1 MVEFGLNVP
10 RCNLLA
16 RMGMGKSSP
25 VLAVIDT
32 RMLAGEVNKTLLL
45 APLRVA
51 RSTWPDESSKWSQ
64 FQHLRVGFL
73 EHWTPEEETY
83 LRALTVAW
91 KAEAKE
97 DKATARDAH
106 RVAAQLQPA
115 ARDSRL
121 AIIDRLD
128 IQTVNYEVAPQFVA
142 ILQGSRPFQMG
153 VADEATKLKSF
164 RLLQGGRR
172 AQAISQVAHE
182 MPFWMNLSG
191 GIVPNGLANL
201 WGPMHFIDKGAR
213 LGRTYDAFESRWFG
227 YQRASDAVNAHKT
240 RITRIAFPHAQTEIL
255 ERIKDVSLALNP
267 KDWFDIK
274 DPIVERVYVDLP
286 PEARKKYREMERDM
300 FTHIAGHDIE
310 AFASSGKVIKCIA
323 EGTEVLTDAGW
334 LPIESVTSVHKVWD
348 GEEWVSTLGSVCNG
362 YTSVVECWGV
372 QMTPDHRV
380 MTAFGWREAQ
390 EILSAQPIKRHDRP
404 SVRLPDR
411 DSQGRV
417 CAAIVGEEC
426 ESNVVVP
433 LRVRRG
439 GRSYW
444 GVVENELPRSQEVL
458 RLPSGRDAGR
468 SVGHARDDGAPRLER
483 VERSEGPLHEPQE
496 QGLAQ
501 LRRPRYS
508 DLHKVA
514 LFVREVLGRHVSGLG
529 PWFDPRPERRER
541 ELHAEE
547 LSMGD
552 FRSTGQQHPV
562 QHSDQDSERRDDC
575 RSGSARVRGE
585 EDHPLQAPGA
595 RLESQGR
602 SRSARVYDIVN
613 AGPRHRFVVRGSAGS
628 LLVHN
633 CLQLANGAVYTGSE
647 EQVERDISHWVPAH
661 DEKLDALESI
671 ISENDGEVILV
682 AYHFKPDLARL
693 KKRFPQGRHID
704 TKKDEDAF
712 KRGEIPLAF
721 VHPQSIGHGVDGFQ
735 NVCHIIV
742 FFAITFDLDPHDQV
756 VERIGP
762 MRQMQAGFDRE
773 VMVYL
778 ILARGTVD
786 EIVDER
792 LVKKRAVQ
800 DATMD
805 SLAYKPEPALW

>member
-1 MVEFGLNVP
+1 MVKPWYPRPWQPRMVEFGLSVP

-32 RMLAGEVNKTLLL
+32 RMLAGEVSKTLLL

-51 RSTWPDESSKWSQ
+51 RSTWPDEAGKWSQ
-64 FQHLRVGFL
+64 FAHLRVEFL
-73 EHWTPEEETY
+73 EHWTPQEETY
-83 LRALTVAW
+83 LRALTLAW

-106 RVAAQLQPA
+106 RAAAQLQPA

-128 IQTVNYEVAPQFVA
+128 IQTVNFEVAPQFVA

-172 AQAISQVAHE
+172 AQAISEVAHD
-182 MPFWMNLSG
+182 MRFWMNLSG

-213 LGRTYDAFESRWFG
+213 LGRTYDAFENRWFG
-227 YQRASDAVNAHKT
+227 YQRAKDAVNAHKT
-240 RITRIAFPHAQTEIL
+240 RIARIAFPHAQAEIL

-274 DPIVERVYVDLP
+274 EPIVERVYVELP
-286 PEARKKYREMERDM
+286 AEARKKYREMERDM

-310 AFASSGKVIKCIA
+310 AFASSGKVIKC
-323 EGTEVLTDAGW
+323 
-334 LPIESVTSVHKVWD
+334 
-348 GEEWVSTLGSVCNG
+348 
-362 YTSVVECWGV
+362 
-372 QMTPDHRV
+372 
-380 MTAFGWREAQ
+380 
-390 EILSAQPIKRHDRP
+390 
-404 SVRLPDR
+404 
-411 DSQGRV
+411 
-417 CAAIVGEEC
+417 
-426 ESNVVVP
+426 
-433 LRVRRG
+433 
-439 GRSYW
+439 
-444 GVVENELPRSQEVL
+444 
-458 RLPSGRDAGR
+458 
-468 SVGHARDDGAPRLER
+468 
-483 VERSEGPLHEPQE
+483 
-496 QGLAQ
+496 
-501 LRRPRYS
+501 
-508 DLHKVA
+508 
-514 LFVREVLGRHVSGLG
+514 
-529 PWFDPRPERRER
+529 
-541 ELHAEE
+541 
-547 LSMGD
+547 
-552 FRSTGQQHPV
+552 
-562 QHSDQDSERRDDC
+562 
-575 RSGSARVRGE
+575 
-585 EDHPLQAPGA
+585 
-595 RLESQGR
+595 
-602 SRSARVYDIVN
+602 
-613 AGPRHRFVVRGSAGS
+613 
-628 LLVHN
+628 
-633 CLQLANGAVYTGSE
+633 LQLANGAVYTGAE
-647 EQVERDISHWVPAH
+647 DQIERDISHWVPAH
-661 DEKLDALESI
+661 DAKLDALESI
-671 ISENDGEVILV
+671 INENDGEVILV

-742 FFAITFDLDPHDQV
+742 FFAITFDLDPHDQII
-756 VERIGP
+756 ERVGP

-805 SLAYKPEPALW
+805 SLAYKPEGELW

>member
-1 MVEFGLNVP
+1 MVEFGLHVP

-25 VLAVIDT
+25 VLSVIDT

-51 RSTWPDESSKWSQ
+51 RSTWPEEAAKWSQ
-64 FQHLRVGFL
+64 FSHLRVEFL
-73 EHWTPEEETY
+73 ERWTPQEETY

-153 VADEATKLKSF
+153 VADECFPAGTRVLTPQGLKRIECFEPGNQVSTVFGPKRITRVYRKESKAFVRLHLSDGREVVVTPTHRFWTEGGWVRAEHLAGHTIVRASDVQALRGSIRDQGFDVEVSESGAVLQSLLRDSCVGGRDPEGMVSESGSQVPCSLAGGQRIVEHWRTDFRVGETEVVREGQAAGRPFQEFPRRQWHRDEPLREDPLPRSCPGLGLEPRGQHQAAGAIRLDRYPVELQDGLRVAGSDDLPGSRWPESPNSVGPRTRSEEGRSAQGVRVDRVENFERGSPVPVWDIEVEDAHHYFAEDCLVHNCTKLKSF

-172 AQAISQVAHE
+172 AQAISQVAHD
-182 MPFWMNLSG
+182 MLFWMNLSG

-201 WGPMHFIDKGAR
+201 WGPMHFIDQGAR

-240 RITRIAFPHAQTEIL
+240 RITRIAFPHAQAEIL

-267 KDWFDIK
+267 KDWFGIK

-310 AFASSGKVIKCIA
+310 AFASSGKVIKC
-323 EGTEVLTDAGW
+323 
-334 LPIESVTSVHKVWD
+334 
-348 GEEWVSTLGSVCNG
+348 
-362 YTSVVECWGV
+362 
-372 QMTPDHRV
+372 
-380 MTAFGWREAQ
+380 
-390 EILSAQPIKRHDRP
+390 
-404 SVRLPDR
+404 
-411 DSQGRV
+411 
-417 CAAIVGEEC
+417 
-426 ESNVVVP
+426 
-433 LRVRRG
+433 
-439 GRSYW
+439 
-444 GVVENELPRSQEVL
+444 
-458 RLPSGRDAGR
+458 
-468 SVGHARDDGAPRLER
+468 
-483 VERSEGPLHEPQE
+483 
-496 QGLAQ
+496 
-501 LRRPRYS
+501 
-508 DLHKVA
+508 
-514 LFVREVLGRHVSGLG
+514 
-529 PWFDPRPERRER
+529 
-541 ELHAEE
+541 
-547 LSMGD
+547 
-552 FRSTGQQHPV
+552 
-562 QHSDQDSERRDDC
+562 
-575 RSGSARVRGE
+575 
-585 EDHPLQAPGA
+585 
-595 RLESQGR
+595 
-602 SRSARVYDIVN
+602 
-613 AGPRHRFVVRGSAGS
+613 
-628 LLVHN
+628 
-633 CLQLANGAVYTGSE
+633 LQLANGAVYTGAE
-647 EQVERDISHWVPAH
+647 DQIERDISHWVPAH

-671 ISENDGEVILV
+671 INENDGEVILV

-742 FFAITFDLDPHDQV
+742 FFAITFDLDPHDQII
-756 VERIGP
+756 ERVGP